1 MLTIPIKLSSV
12 EDAPYLLQSKF
23 LAFSM
28 EICPPLDE
36 LPPIGSELLMLGRSS
51 GFRMGTYLGKKKT
64 TLCSWKA
71 DEKGNLRQMITC
83 EHAVMPTVDIHN
95 STSSYFGRTG
105 DSGAAIFDKFGI
117 FVGLFF
123 AGNDL
128 KGMGYFTAAKD
139 LFSDIKRMT
148 FAEEVD
154 LLPIS

>member
-1 MLTIPIKLSSV
+1 MLTIPIKLLSV
-12 EDAPYLLQSKF
+12 EEAPYLLQKRFLSFSK
-23 LAFSM
+23 

-36 LPPIGSELLMLGRSS
+36 LPPLGSELFMLGRSS
-51 GFRMGTYLGKKKT
+51 GFTMGTYMGKAET
-64 TLCSWKA
+64 TMCSWKA

-83 EHAVMPTVDIHN
+83 EHAILPTDTT
-95 STSSYFGRTG
+95 TSFCFGRAG
-105 DSGAAIFDKFGI
+105 DSGAAIFDKFGT

-128 KGMGYFTAAKD
+128 TGVGYFSAAKD

-148 FAEEVD
+148 SAEEVN